1 MRARAAGFVV
11 LLLVGAA
18 APLLLRAQDDRTRLE
33 FWRANFSE
41 LPAAEDPRAAKA
53 AEIFGRVVAAA
64 GHRAGLVP
72 ALFII
77 KDAGA
82 SVPLA
87 IALPDGGIVISRQV
101 LDICYKEPGK
111 GDDRLAFILA
121 HEIAHQLKDDFW
133 HLRFFQAVELSQ
145 KGKPGDA
152 AAVEEVRRIASGS
165 DAPLVKELQCD
176 EYGIVYASMAGFDTR
191 AIVLEDDK
199 VNFFRYFAAAL
210 DPSNIKGGA
219 PDADHPSP
227 DARAAAVKAR
237 LVQVLDAVDLFDA
250 GLLFYE
256 TGDYE
261 TAARFFEEFLR
272 FYPGREV
279 YHDLATCHHQIALK
293 AYRELKEMNKEPGLP
308 YQLALAIGSET
319 LAKRIQ
325 LRADPKAVLEER
337 FRREIGRA
345 VELYRTA
352 VGQDPTFWPAAN
364 NLGCALLLQD
374 NAHEAVGVL
383 KNALKSAPD
392 SPLVLSNLGAAYEM
406 AENPQKAK
414 ESLQAALKVGPAF
427 GPALYNA
434 GLIAANGNDK
444 ETAKKYWDEY
454 LKNDPSSPWAA
465 RIRVVLAPGQT
476 PATGQAGP
484 SAAEESLAG
493 LAIGAYTDEIPAGW
507 GAPQRQK
514 TFSGAAKP
522 IVISYYGNG
531 VIAVARED
539 EIVLLATAPSF
550 TGKTGQ
556 GVGIGSTVDGI
567 TAKYGRPA
575 SVGLATG
582 GEAWTYRDP
591 AVTFLVR
598 DGKVSGWVLGRPT
611 A

>member
-1 MRARAAGFVV
+1 MRTRASGLALV
-11 LLLVGAA
+11 LLVGAA
-18 APLLLRAQDDRTRLE
+18 APLVLRAQDDRTRLE
-33 FWRANFSE
+33 FWRANFNE
-41 LPAAEDPRAAKA
+41 LQAADDARAAKA

-64 GHRAGLVP
+64 GKRAGLVP
-72 ALFII
+72 KLFIV

-101 LDICYKEPGK
+101 LDICYKEPDK

-133 HLRFFQAVELSQ
+133 HLRFFQAVDLSQ
-145 KGKPGDA
+145 KGKPSDA
-152 AAVEEVRRIASGS
+152 AAVEEVRRIATSS
-165 DAPLVKELQCD
+165 DEPLAKELQAD
-176 EYGIVYASMAGFDTR
+176 EYGIVFASMAGFDTR

-210 DPSNIKGGA
+210 DPSNIKGGT

-227 DARAAAVKAR
+227 DARAAAVRAR

-256 TGDYE
+256 TGDFE
-261 TAARFFEEFLR
+261 TAAALFEEFLR

-279 YHDLATCHHQIALK
+279 YHDLATCHHRIALK
-293 AYRELKEMNKEPGLP
+293 AYRELHKDQGLP

-319 LAKRIQ
+319 RAKRIQ
-325 LRADPKAVLEER
+325 LRADPSAVLEER

-352 VGQDPTFWPAAN
+352 IAQDPSFWPAAN

-374 NAHEAVGVL
+374 NAYEAVGTL
-383 KNALKSAPD
+383 KNALKAAPD
-392 SPLVLSNLGAAYEM
+392 SPIVLSNIGAAYEL

-414 ESLQAALKVGPAF
+414 ESLQAALKASPAF
-427 GPALYNA
+427 GPALYNI
-434 GLIAANGNDK
+434 GLIAAGENDK
-444 ETAKKYWDEY
+444 AGAKKYWDEY
-454 LKNDPSSPWAA
+454 LKGDGASEWAA
-465 RIRVVLAPGQT
+465 HITAALTPGLAPAAS
-476 PATGQAGP
+476 PAGAA
-484 SAAEESLAG
+484 AAEESLAG

-514 TFSGAAKP
+514 PFAGAAKP
-522 IVISYYGNG
+522 ITISFYANG

-539 EIVLLATAPSF
+539 EIVLLAASPSF
-550 TGKTGQ
+550 TGRTGR
-556 GVGIGSTVDGI
+556 GVGIGSTVGDL
-567 TAKYGRPA
+567 TAKCGSPS

-598 DGKVSGWVLGRPT
+598 DGKVSGWILGRPP